1 VLPRVGILIWL
12 PSMSN
17 RVLSDVPSGE
27 AVPIEQDERASEVY
41 PLGRMGCGGDAR
53 FTYGLALDVAAV
65 LARHG
70 YPPVRAAA
78 DLIRVQ
84 QSLFELIYGP
94 R

>member
-1 VLPRVGILIWL
+1 
-12 PSMSN
+12 MSN
-17 RVLSDVPSGE
+17 RVVSDVPSGE
-27 AVPIEQDERASEVY
+27 VVVCDLDERASVVY
-41 PLGRMGCGGDAR
+41 PLGRVRGGDAR
-53 FTYGLALDVAAV
+53 FTFGLALDVAAV

-70 YPPVRAAA
+70 YPPVRAAE